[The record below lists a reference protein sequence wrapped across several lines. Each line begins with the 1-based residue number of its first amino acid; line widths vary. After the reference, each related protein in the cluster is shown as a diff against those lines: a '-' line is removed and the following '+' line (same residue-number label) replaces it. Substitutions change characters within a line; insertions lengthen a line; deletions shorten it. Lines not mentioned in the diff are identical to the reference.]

1 MLPIPPFDFSSL
13 HKLLAKESTRDRYCV
28 EWKKFVEFAKIT
40 SESDFGNNSASEDL
54 LQSYLEKKRNVD
66 KLKGASIGVYLS
78 RISTIILYFWRF
90 EVSKVSKFYVQYLYL
105 KSSFCEK
112 ATKRKLFNK

>member
-1 MLPIPPFDFSSL
+1 M
-13 HKLLAKESTRDRYCV
+13 LAKAGTRDRYCA
-28 EWKKFVEFAKIT
+28 EWKKFVIFAKIT
-40 SESDFGNNSASEDL
+40 EESGFGNNSASEDL

-90 EVSKVSKFYVQYLYL
+90 EVSKVSPFE
-105 KSSFCEK
+105 F
-112 ATKRKLFNK
+112 